1 MFPLQKMELTQLQ
14 QELVALQTQCDIATV
29 ERDKYHKLYTDVD
42 AKLQL
47 LLKMKADIQQ
57 LIVDGP
63 RFKEIKSSEDEYM
76 KTGKRRITGITYK
89 TVDTIPS
96 LRVSEG
102 LLSIVPVYDSS
113 KSKLIVTIQVKYKFK
128 VTIDLTEELQKSL
141 KTETVTHMYIKQ
153 VKSHDYD
160 FVDMEKHMKA
170 SYWFKIKCLIIHTS
184 DGKCHLFHLGQ
195 QSSHMPRYI
204 GYIDVHQPQIMDIC
218 IDKYARQEIT
228 RITGHTFGKSKWM
241 RTVGKSQ

>member
-1 MFPLQKMELTQLQ
+1 MEPTHLQ
-14 QELVALQTQCDIATV
+14 QELISLQTQCDIATA
-29 ERDKYHKLYTDVD
+29 ERAKYHKLYTDVD
-42 AKLQL
+42 AKLQQ

-63 RFKEIKSSEDEYM
+63 RFKEIKSAEDEYIE
-76 KTGKRRITGITYK
+76 TGKRRITGITYK

-96 LRVSEG
+96 PRVSEG
-102 LLSIVPVYDSS
+102 LLSIVPAYVPSE
-113 KSKLIVTIQVKYKFK
+113 SKLIVTIQVKYKFK
-128 VTIDLTEELQKSL
+128 VTIDLTAELQKIL
-141 KTETVTHMYIKQ
+141 KSETVTHMYIKQ

-170 SYWFKIKCLIIHTS
+170 SYWFTIKCLMIHTS

-195 QSSHMPRYI
+195 QSTHMPRYI
-204 GYIDVHQPQIMDIC
+204 GYIDVSQPQITDIC

-228 RITGHTFGKSKWM
+228 RITGHTFGKSKWV
-241 RTVGKSQ
+241 RSKSQ